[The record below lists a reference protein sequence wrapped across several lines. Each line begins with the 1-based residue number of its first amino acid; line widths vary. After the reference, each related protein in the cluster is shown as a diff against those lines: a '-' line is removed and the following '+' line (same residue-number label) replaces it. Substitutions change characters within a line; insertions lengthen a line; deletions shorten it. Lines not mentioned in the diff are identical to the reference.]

1 MKKLSLYV
9 FLVLMFCN
17 NSISDTIFT
26 PKQVRTMNKERLNE
40 LEIGM
45 SKDEVL
51 IIMGT
56 KRFSIESSPFTI
68 ENPFRIE
75 VQSSDKNIYRILYYY
90 TDLVKADGF
99 ITDDE
104 LTPVI
109 LKNNKLVGWGR
120 DVWDRLSDINES
132 LDITATEPKLAGDE
146 F

>member
-1 MKKLSLYV
+1 MKKAFLYL

-56 KRFSIESSPFTI
+56 KRFSIKSSPFTV

-75 VQSSDKNIYRILYYY
+75 VQSLDKHIYRVLYYY
-90 TDLVKADGF
+90 TDLVKTDGF

-120 DVWDRLSDINES
+120 DVWDRLSGINKS
-132 LDITATEPKLAGDE
+132 LDLTATEPKPAGDE

>member
-26 PKQVRTMNKERLNE
+26 PKQVRTMNKERLSE

-75 VQSSDKNIYRILYYY
+75 VQSSDKNIYRVLYYY

-120 DVWDRLSDINES
+120 DVWDRLSGINKS
-132 LDITATEPKLAGDE
+132 LDITVTDPTPAGDE

>member
-26 PKQVRTMNKERLNE
+26 PKQVRTMNKEKLNE

-45 SKDEVL
+45 SKDEIL

-75 VQSSDKNIYRILYYY
+75 VQSSDKNIYRILYYD

-120 DVWDRLSDINES
+120 DVWDRLSGINKP
-132 LDITATEPKLAGDE
+132 LDVTSTEPTPAGDE

>member
-17 NSISDTIFT
+17 ESISDTIFT
-26 PKQVRTMNKERLNE
+26 PKQVRTMNKEKLNE
-40 LEIGM
+40 LQIGM
-45 SKDEVL
+45 SKDEIL

-75 VQSSDKNIYRILYYY
+75 VQSSDKNIYRVLYYY

-120 DVWDRLSDINES
+120 DVWERLSGINKS
-132 LDITATEPKLAGDE
+132 LDITVAEPTPAGDE

>member
-1 MKKLSLYV
+1 
-9 FLVLMFCN
+9 
-17 NSISDTIFT
+17 
-26 PKQVRTMNKERLNE
+26 MNKERLNE

-56 KRFSIESSPFTI
+56 KGFSIGSAPFTI

-75 VQSSDKNIYRILYYY
+75 VQSSGKNIYRVLYYY
-90 TDLVKADGF
+90 TDLAKADGI

-109 LKNNKLVGWGR
+109 LRNNRLVGWGR
-120 DVWDRLSDINES
+120 DVWDRLSSINKS
-132 LDITATEPKLAGDE
+132 LDVTSTEPTPASDG

>member
-1 MKKLSLYV
+1 MKKLFLYV

-56 KRFSIESSPFTI
+56 KGFSIESSPFTV

-75 VQSSDKNIYRILYYY
+75 VQSLDKHIYRVLYYY
-90 TDLVKADGF
+90 TDLVKTDGF

-120 DVWDRLSDINES
+120 DVWDRLSDINKS